1 MDKPITDIAMNSET
15 GIVSFKFMGG
25 KTDGIKNISTDGAT
39 VEPIYSISGIRMN
52 HDFNSLPKG
61 IYIIGGKKMVK
72 E

>member
-1 MDKPITDIAMNSET
+1 MSKPITDIAMNSET

-25 KTDGIKNISTDGAT
+25 KTDGINNISIEETIKP
-39 VEPIYSISGIRMN
+39 VYSISGIRMN
-52 HDFNSLPKG
+52 SNISSLPKG